1 MRVLVTGAVGLYA
14 VHLVDELVRMEE
26 VSRVFGIDDFSRQ
39 YFQKDPFIKSVQFRR
54 KFELSVRRF
63 YTLTPQELN
72 RMNLDAVIHLAARTK
87 VGESLKDPEGAVY
100 VNVLGT
106 ARVLDAAREKRTK
119 TVVVG
124 ACLVYRNSRSGGGV
138 NERSAEHPLSPY
150 AASKLSADH
159 LALAYVAA
167 YHLPAVSCRPF
178 NTYGPFQKDEMK
190 DGVVAIF
197 LNNMLDGEPLTVFGA
212 GTQTRDL
219 IYVGDC
225 AEFLFQAATSDKA
238 VGEVINAGTGRSVT
252 INELAALICEDPG
265 KIKHAAHPHPQSEIR
280 GIACDYSKA
289 KALLGWRPKTNLV
302 EGIARTRAWMTEKSQ
317 TRLSG

>member
-1 MRVLVTGAVGLYA
+1 M
-14 VHLVDELVRMEE
+14 
-26 VSRVFGIDDFSRQ
+26 
-39 YFQKDPFIKSVQFRR
+39 
-54 KFELSVRRF
+54 
-63 YTLTPQELN
+63 
-72 RMNLDAVIHLAARTK
+72 
-87 VGESLKDPEGAVY
+87 
-100 VNVLGT
+100 
-106 ARVLDAAREKRTK
+106 
-119 TVVVG
+119 
-124 ACLVYRNSRSGGGV
+124 
-138 NERSAEHPLSPY
+138 
-150 AASKLSADH
+150 
-159 LALAYVAA
+159 
-167 YHLPAVSCRPF
+167 
-178 NTYGPFQKDEMK
+178 
-190 DGVVAIF
+190 AIF

-219 IYVGDC
+219 MYVGDC

-252 INELAALICEDPG
+252 RNELAALICEDPG